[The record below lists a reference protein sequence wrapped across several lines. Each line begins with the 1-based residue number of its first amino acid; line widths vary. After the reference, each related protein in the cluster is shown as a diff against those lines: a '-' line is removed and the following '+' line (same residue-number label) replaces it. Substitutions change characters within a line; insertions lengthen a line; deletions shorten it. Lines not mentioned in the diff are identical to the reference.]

1 MMFPFN
7 TPYNYLLNWAF
18 VCFAI
23 PWLYSYFN
31 EQHRL
36 TTMPVEQAMLKAW
49 ENFISQPSIKF
60 RKVIVGINCN
70 VDVIVS
76 GVSVINNLNISSPN
90 PIGDKEM
97 LGGFEDLY
105 EVFVHFFTRGAPAE
119 RFMAND
125 LTFDKIVSAIED
137 NQLHAQHYIG
147 GNAALMAQKIASAFP
162 HATPYLVG
170 PIGPRSQA
178 LLHPSIVRNNF
189 TRIVQDEMHVILEY
203 KQGEILGEYVAPASS
218 RFIISHDQFSGSA
231 MVIEMFFKAIMQF
244 RPDLII
250 FSGIHSMEAQNQ
262 EARLEKLRLI
272 KRSLLQINPLIP
284 IHLQLGSMPDA
295 NIADD
300 ILKRI
305 IPNVDSLGI
314 NEQELTFLSRVGGGP
329 FKEQYPI
336 SAGTLHAYK
345 AVEMLYWLLSNYGH
359 DRNNPESKNYNQRLQ
374 RIHFYS
380 LTYHIMV
387 SKGPDW
393 SNLAAGLAAGAR
405 LAGRQSCNLA
415 LSSGR
420 ATDFDKLEIRS
431 SQTVLLD
438 KQVNKV
444 FKFNPHSP
452 LASWMRGDLVF
463 IYTPVFVCKFPQHT
477 VGVDDAIAASA
488 LLYSQFFKLERKN
501 W

>member
-300 ILKRI
+300 ILKR
-305 IPNVDSLGI
+305 
-314 NEQELTFLSRVGGGP
+314 
-329 FKEQYPI
+329 
-336 SAGTLHAYK
+336 